1 MPLFLHIL
9 SLSFLI
15 LTICIFLDNVKIQM
29 SHALNLIQDYSGD
42 LSDHSNQDS
51 EEKSDDDKDY
61 HPNDLEIDQDTT
73 SDTSDISEEEINDL
87 GSKIWEFIKNII
99 EVLLIMKIYILF
111 FLGMRKNEGG
121 RSPNYVLENTN
132 NHDDDNNLQPDAQ
145 EKYSCIQS
153 GSIDK
158 NPITLNIEHHI
169 IKACEDHRKFCKSNG
184 KLQQKFNHG
193 KNCVKNLTSG
203 KI

>member
-1 MPLFLHIL
+1 MMPLFLHIL

-111 FLGMRKNEGG
+111 FLDMRTNEGG

-132 NHDDDNNLQPDAQ
+132 NHDDDINLQPDA
-145 EKYSCIQS
+145 
-153 GSIDK
+153 
-158 NPITLNIEHHI
+158 
-169 IKACEDHRKFCKSNG
+169 
-184 KLQQKFNHG
+184 
-193 KNCVKNLTSG
+193 
-203 KI
+203 